1 MENYFPEEEWEQK
14 LPEELGLSEQT
25 FLSLDKDRKAR
36 YQRINSMV
44 ILKDGYI
51 VYEKYANGYKVDTL
65 CELMSA
71 TKSVVSALIGIAIE
85 NQLITG
91 TQDRLVDY
99 FPEYLSAESD
109 FFLDEVT
116 IEQLLTM
123 TSGIFWEDGTKG
135 NEKMCRR
142 MNRSKNWIEFLMNLP
157 FQPDWIG
164 KFRYSSANSHL
175 LSGILSKA
183 TGMNAHEYA
192 KKELFEKIG
201 IKNSQWKKDP
211 QGICEGSSWLALS
224 TRDIARIGLLYLNNG
239 KWNSK
244 QVIAKDWVSQS
255 ISAKNEGNDIG
266 RYGYQWWVGRE
277 EKLYFAMGYGGQ
289 CIAVLPEKNMVAAI
303 TAKLAMLRS
312 QIDIPINLIYNYLCK
327 N

>member
-123 TSGIFWEDGTKG
+123 TSGDLLGRWNKG
-135 NEKMCRR
+135 K
-142 MNRSKNWIEFLMNLP
+142 
-157 FQPDWIG
+157 
-164 KFRYSSANSHL
+164 
-175 LSGILSKA
+175 
-183 TGMNAHEYA
+183 
-192 KKELFEKIG
+192 
-201 IKNSQWKKDP
+201 
-211 QGICEGSSWLALS
+211 
-224 TRDIARIGLLYLNNG
+224 
-239 KWNSK
+239 
-244 QVIAKDWVSQS
+244 
-255 ISAKNEGNDIG
+255 
-266 RYGYQWWVGRE
+266 
-277 EKLYFAMGYGGQ
+277 
-289 CIAVLPEKNMVAAI
+289 
-303 TAKLAMLRS
+303 
-312 QIDIPINLIYNYLCK
+312 
-327 N
+327 